1 MPFASRGLDYVN
13 PTVNAK
19 FFVAAWQGDLADVK
33 KYIGLG
39 ADVNFKHH
47 SGHTPAH
54 QAAKFQRWEI
64 LVTLIENGVD
74 LNVKD
79 NDNYTPLDLLTD
91 AELQN
96 LLKADVNP
104 EQAERWSIAH
114 ELIASKLDENRKVE
128 QEYQRMENERLAAL
142 NGDWTSDS
150 ENEEEY
156 PTDSEGETGETR
168 RYTMGAYETVPGE
181 IVEMSTNPLY
191 QSTNPTAEYG
201 WHLEKGDTSLAVIR
215 RKSKHQPWYRGML
228 AAQRMPAAAA
238 VY

>member
-13 PTVNAK
+13 PTVNSR
-19 FFVAAWQGDLADVK
+19 FFVAAWQGDLSDVK
-33 KYIGLG
+33 KYIAEG

-128 QEYQRMENERLAAL
+128 AEYQRMENERVAAL
-142 NGDWTSDS
+142 NGDWASDS

-156 PTDSEGETGETR
+156 VTDYEGETAES
-168 RYTMGAYETVPGE
+168 RYTAYETVPGE
-181 IVEMSTNPLY
+181 IVEMTTNP
-191 QSTNPTAEYG
+191 TPGNTTAEYG
-201 WHLEKGDTSLAVIR
+201 WHLDNGDTSLAVIR
-215 RKSKHQPWYRGML
+215 RNSKSQPWYRAML
-228 AAQRMPAAAA
+228 AAERAA